1 MMTQPPTFPPAP
13 ATAQMTVGQLDELV
27 RAGGPYRG
35 KGVFALIDRL
45 PDPGAV
51 ETLGQLAKLP
61 LLRRDKLHMIT
72 LGWAAIIGLL
82 AGETPRSRQL
92 AYEAFADL
100 DEREQAD
107 FLRYLKAESIEAAHP
122 ERP

>member
-1 MMTQPPTFPPAP
+1 
-13 ATAQMTVGQLDELV
+13 
-27 RAGGPYRG
+27 
-35 KGVFALIDRL
+35 VFALIDRL

-51 ETLGQLAKLP
+51 EALGRLAKLP
-61 LLRRDKLHMIT
+61 LLRRDKFHMIT

-107 FLRYLKAESIEAAHP
+107 FLRYLKAETIMDAHP
-122 ERP
+122 DRP